1 VGVDF
6 CIYLKHGE
14 RGEAM
19 SEWLKVK
26 ASDGNEL
33 SAYVS
38 RPEGEPV
45 GAIVLVQE
53 IFGVNWHIRNVAD
66 EYAKEGYVVV
76 APALFDRYERGVEL
90 KYEGE
95 DAKRAGE
102 FWQKLKP
109 ETALLDIAA
118 AYEVARGVGRGI
130 AVLGF
135 CYGGLMSW
143 LTATRGE
150 TLKMQPSCCVGY
162 YPGGIGKYATEEPSC
177 PVMLHF
183 GGADSHI
190 GKDQIDAVRRA
201 HPEVEI
207 YVYEGAGH
215 AFNRDPDP
223 NTYHA
228 ESAAQARKRTLAF
241 LKTHVA

>member
-1 VGVDF
+1 MVE
-6 CIYLKHGE
+6 KGE
-14 RGEAM
+14 TM

-26 ASDGNEL
+26 ASDGHEL
-33 SAYVS
+33 SVYVV
-38 RPEGEPV
+38 RPEEEPI

-53 IFGVNWHIRNVAD
+53 IFGVNGHIRSVAD
-66 EYAKEGYVVV
+66 GYSKEGYVVV

-102 FWQKLKP
+102 FWKKLNP

-118 AYEVARGVGRGI
+118 AYEVAKGVGRGI
-130 AVLGF
+130 GVIGF
-135 CYGGLMSW
+135 CFGGLMSW

-162 YPGGIGKYATEEPSC
+162 YPGGIGKYASEEPSC
-177 PVMLHF
+177 PVMLHI
-183 GGADSHI
+183 GDADSHI
-190 GKDQIDAVRRA
+190 GKDQIDAVRQA

-207 YVYEGAGH
+207 YIYEGAGH
-215 AFNRDPDP
+215 AFNRDVDQ